1 MLRIYVYDQK
11 HFYLYCTH
19 PRSKEDAKKEDNCT
33 DFYAVIYPH
42 KISLSLVKGIRAW
55 MHSSRAQYRTRGHAS
70 ITTTVSFAKNGFI
83 STSLH
88 VSSAPLSL

>member
-1 MLRIYVYDQK
+1 MYMIKNIFIYITRTP
-11 HFYLYCTH
+11 FFAS
-19 PRSKEDAKKEDNCT
+19 SKENAKKEDNCT
-33 DFYAVIYPH
+33 DFYAVIYPR